1 VSDPTSASEHKDK
14 MEAQEAVRMAL
25 RMVEEAD
32 SSHYELLAKSCE
44 LTGVP
49 ANRKVTSTYLH
60 KSE

>member
-1 VSDPTSASEHKDK
+1 MTKNLIASR
-14 MEAQEAVRMAL
+14 QEGIQ

-49 ANRKVTSTYLH
+49 T
-60 KSE
+60 

>member
-1 VSDPTSASEHKDK
+1 

-49 ANRKVTSTYLH
+49 T
-60 KSE
+60 